1 MEIKLFGEKT
11 IFLKG
16 KKENV
21 LINPSNK
28 GLEGKIN
35 ARVIIYSDEDLGQ
48 PGVEGEKVIIN
59 GPGEYE
65 IGGVEVSGI
74 GAEEGKTVYVVVVD
88 GFRLVVIGDLNEEL
102 SEKKIDKVDEADI
115 MLTTAKIG
123 DKVNFKLLRDWAKK
137 WGVNYMIPLL
147 ADAEAMKHFLD
158 EADEEGL
165 TENESLKLDKIDDLP
180 DGFEVKLLKKN

>member
-48 PGVEGEKVIIN
+48 L
-59 GPGEYE
+59 
-65 IGGVEVSGI
+65 EVNGI
-74 GAEEGKTVYVVVVD
+74 GIKEGGTIYVVTVD
-88 GFRLVVIGDLNEEL
+88 GFRLVVIGDLSEEL